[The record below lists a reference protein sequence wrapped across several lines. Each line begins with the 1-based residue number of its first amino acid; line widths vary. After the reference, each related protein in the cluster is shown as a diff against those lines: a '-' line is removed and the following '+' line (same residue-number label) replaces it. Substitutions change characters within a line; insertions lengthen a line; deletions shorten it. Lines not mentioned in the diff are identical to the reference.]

1 MRLVLFGPPGSGKGT
16 YGERISARYGIPH
29 IATGDLIR
37 EEIRRGTERGRRL
50 AGYVGKGL
58 LVPDEEVLAILR
70 ERLSLPDCSRGFVLD
85 GFPRT
90 MAQAEAL
97 DRLSP
102 PELVLNLDVGEEVIV
117 RRLSS
122 RRICRTCGAIYN
134 LISAPPRRPG
144 VCDRCGGELYQ
155 REDDKPEVI
164 RRRLEEY
171 ARLTRPVL
179 EFYARKGILR
189 TISLTEE
196 VGVEEGTARVMRVLE
211 GKG

>member
-50 AGYVGKGL
+50 AEYVEKGL
-58 LVPDEEVLAILR
+58 LVPDEEVLAILK

-189 TISLTEE
+189 TISL
-196 VGVEEGTARVMRVLE
+196 LSLIHI
-211 GKG
+211 

>member
-50 AGYVGKGL
+50 AGYVEKGL